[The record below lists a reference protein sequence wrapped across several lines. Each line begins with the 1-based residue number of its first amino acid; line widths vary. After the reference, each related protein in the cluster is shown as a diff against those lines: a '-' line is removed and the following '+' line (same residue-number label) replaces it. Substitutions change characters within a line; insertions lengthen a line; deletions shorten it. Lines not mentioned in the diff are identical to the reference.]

1 MLASYLVR
9 PGVIELREVPTPAPS
24 RGEILV
30 KVMAA
35 LTCGTDLK
43 AFQRGHPVIPMPG
56 VFGHEFSGV
65 VAAVGK
71 GVRKF
76 REGDEVMAVHSAPC
90 RHCRFCRRGLY
101 NLCERIMDT
110 KVLGAFAEFV
120 LLPAP
125 IVKENAFVKPPH
137 LGFGEAAFLEPLA
150 CVVHGMEAARAGLG
164 DTVVIL
170 GVGPIGLLHLLLAKQ
185 RGARVV
191 ITGLEEERLTTARR
205 LGADLAVPPSA
216 LSEAVDG
223 LTDGI
228 GADCVCECTG
238 QPSVWEE
245 SVHYVRKGGTVIL
258 FGGCKTGTT
267 VTYDTH
273 RLHYDELT
281 LKGVFHFTPR
291 DVRQARRLLMGQLQV
306 TGLITATLPLGDLAL
321 AFGKLAN
328 GEGIK
333 YEIVP

>member
-90 RHCRFCRRGLY
+90 RDCRFCRRGLY

-125 IVKENAFVKPPH
+125 IVKENAFGKPPQ
-137 LGFGEAAFLEPLA
+137 LSFGEAAFLEPLA
-150 CVVHGMEAARAGLG
+150 CVVHGMEAARVGLG

-170 GVGPIGLLHLLLAKQ
+170 GVGPIGLLHLLLARQ

-191 ITGLEEERLTTARR
+191 ITGLEDERLATARQ

-223 LTDGI
+223 LTGGI

-238 QPSVWEE
+238 QPNVWEE
-245 SVHYVRKGGTVIL
+245 SVRYVRKGGTVIL

-291 DVRQARRLLMGQLQV
+291 DVGQARRLLTGHLQV
-306 TGLITATLPLGDLAL
+306 TRLITATLPLGDLSL

>member
-150 CVVHGMEAARAGLG
+150 CVVHGMEAARAESG